1 MVHATGAN
9 ETRQFA
15 RMLGLE
21 PKNTA
26 VRSPESNGIAESY
39 VKTIKR
45 DYISIMPKP
54 DGLTAART
62 LRRGVPSIITNG
74 IRAGA
79 LKVIAFRHGKIICS
93 SGLVMG

>member
-1 MVHATGAN
+1 
-9 ETRQFA
+9 
-15 RMLGLE
+15 LGLE

-26 VRSPESNGIAESY
+26 VRSPESNGIAESF

-54 DGLTAART
+54 DGLTAQRT
-62 LRRGVPSIITNG
+62 LQRRSSIITNG
-74 IRAGA
+74 IRIVRW
-79 LKVIAFRHGKIICS
+79 VIARHGNICG

>member
-1 MVHATGAN
+1 MTDNGSCHRDN

-26 VRSPESNGIAESY
+26 VWSPESNGIAKSL

-45 DYISIMPKP
+45 DYISVMLKP
-54 DGLTAART
+54 DGFTAAKN
-62 LRRGVPSIITNG
+62 LAEVFEHDNEW
-74 IRAGA
+74 IRIVHW
-79 LKVIAFRHGKIICS
+79 VIVRHGNIYG
-93 SGLVMG
+93 SGPVMG